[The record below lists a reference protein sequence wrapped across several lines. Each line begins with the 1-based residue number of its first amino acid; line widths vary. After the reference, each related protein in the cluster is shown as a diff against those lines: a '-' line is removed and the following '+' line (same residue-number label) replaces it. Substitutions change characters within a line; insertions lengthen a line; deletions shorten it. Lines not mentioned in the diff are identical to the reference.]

1 MRSIWVL
8 AFVVLLL
15 FTAEC
20 FAQVVPAMPP
30 PSPSP
35 IAAIVAAVAPQP
47 VKAPSIAVSPK
58 AQTPVV
64 VEVVKAS
71 PAPVV
76 PAAPMA
82 IDAGSG
88 IQPVVV
94 QDVDQAP
101 PQWMQSALVM
111 VKSLPI
117 VGPAISKA
125 IQWVSVLC
133 AILTALSAFVLVV
146 LKALNGIASA
156 AQLAP
161 LADAVKKFQTG
172 PIFYWLRYASMFNA
186 QKPVVAAPVAS
197 APAPQD
203 PVAAA

>member
-1 MRSIWVL
+1 MRSIWLLV
-8 AFVVLLL
+8 FVVLVL

-20 FAQVVPAMPP
+20 FAQVVPAV

-35 IAAIVAAVAPQP
+35 IALVTVQP
-47 VKAPSIAVSPK
+47 ASAPSIAVSPK
-58 AQTPVV
+58 AVIPVV
-64 VEVVKAS
+64 VDVVKAL
-71 PAPVV
+71 PVPVV

-82 IDAGSG
+82 INLGSG

-94 QDVDQAP
+94 ADVDQAP

-111 VKSLPI
+111 IKSLPV
-117 VGPAISKA
+117 VGPIISKA
-125 IQWVSVLC
+125 IQWLAVICS
-133 AILTALSAFVLVV
+133 ILTALSAFVLVV
-146 LKALNGIASA
+146 LKSLNGIASA
-156 AQLAP
+156 AQLEP

-172 PIFYWLRYASMFNA
+172 PIYYWLRYASMFNA

-197 APAPQD
+197 APEPQD

>member
-1 MRSIWVL
+1 MRSIWLLV
-8 AFVVLLL
+8 FVVLVL

-20 FAQVVPAMPP
+20 FAQVVPAV

-35 IAAIVAAVAPQP
+35 IALVTVQP
-47 VKAPSIAVSPK
+47 VSAPSIAVSPK
-58 AQTPVV
+58 AVIPVV
-64 VEVVKAS
+64 VDVVKAL
-71 PAPVV
+71 PVPVV

-82 IDAGSG
+82 INLGSG

-94 QDVDQAP
+94 ADVDQAP

-111 VKSLPI
+111 IKSLPV
-117 VGPAISKA
+117 VGPIISKA
-125 IQWVSVLC
+125 IQWLAVICS
-133 AILTALSAFVLVV
+133 ILTALSAFVLVV
-146 LKALNGIASA
+146 LKSLNGIASA
-156 AQLAP
+156 AQLEP

-172 PIFYWLRYASMFNA
+172 PVYYWLRYASMFNA

-197 APAPQD
+197 APEPQD

>member
-1 MRSIWVL
+1 MMRSIWLLV
-8 AFVVLLL
+8 FVVLVL

-20 FAQVVPAMPP
+20 FAQVVPAV

-35 IAAIVAAVAPQP
+35 IALVTVQP
-47 VKAPSIAVSPK
+47 ASAPSIAVSPK
-58 AQTPVV
+58 AVIPVV
-64 VEVVKAS
+64 VDVVKAL
-71 PAPVV
+71 PVPVV

-82 IDAGSG
+82 INLGSG

-94 QDVDQAP
+94 ADVDQAP

-111 VKSLPI
+111 IKSLPV
-117 VGPAISKA
+117 VGPIISKA
-125 IQWVSVLC
+125 IQWLAVICS
-133 AILTALSAFVLVV
+133 ILTALSAFVLVV
-146 LKALNGIASA
+146 LKSLNGIASA
-156 AQLAP
+156 AQLEP

-172 PIFYWLRYASMFNA
+172 PIYYWLRYASMFNA

-197 APAPQD
+197 APEPQD